1 MYLKE
6 LDNGVINVTLS
17 EESALV
23 RTKFIPEFLF
33 QGIDLLLNFIRKDLK
48 IIDYVIYSA

>member
-23 RTKFIPEFLF
+23 RTKFIPEFYF